1 MFGVIGVAAL
11 FPVTISPG
19 VVGVAV
25 NGVGDVPTVLAA
37 GVTGTLITL
46 VLLGATL
53 LIEPGLV
60 QVTVCPTVVQVLL
73 LLVNVAGALIPVGKV
88 IVVVIMPVVGEV
100 PIFVTVTGTIL
111 GVPTTNGVN
120 GCPIV
125 VTKSGAGVAATGVVG
140 VIGVAALFPVTVSP
154 GVVGDAVN
162 GVGVVPTVLAAGVTG
177 TFITAVLFGT
187 TLLIGP
193 GLVQVT
199 VCPLVVQV
207 LLLLV
212 NVAGALVP
220 AGKVIVVV
228 ITPVVGAEP

>member
-1 MFGVIGVAAL
+1 M
-11 FPVTISPG
+11 
-19 VVGVAV
+19 
-25 NGVGDVPTVLAA
+25 
-37 GVTGTLITL
+37 
-46 VLLGATL
+46 
-53 LIEPGLV
+53 
-60 QVTVCPTVVQVLL
+60 
-73 LLVNVAGALIPVGKV
+73 
-88 IVVVIMPVVGEV
+88 
-100 PIFVTVTGTIL
+100 
-111 GVPTTNGVN
+111 
-120 GCPIV
+120 
-125 VTKSGAGVAATGVVG
+125 
-140 VIGVAALFPVTVSP
+140 FPVTVSP